1 MGTRFVLIEKI
12 FKEIWKGCLNSTFMP
27 HLSQATICPLNT
39 DFSILLFMQ
48 LNALLM
54 SLYPYMYGSWGPR
67 LAGSIQLSS
76 SLAECDPAL
85 LSASEIYRGAAGLAC
100 GKQMVASCSSSLSSS
115 FLFSLSLIV
124 LLHISA
130 DFAKPPPQQKH
141 TSLILSTNPHT
152 CFGPNPTHHSNFSLL
167 TSNSHQ
173 HSHLWT
179 L

>member
-1 MGTRFVLIEKI
+1 MGTRFVLIEKF

-76 SLAECDPAL
+76 AWRNVTLHCWAHLRFIEVLQAL
-85 LSASEIYRGAAGLAC
+85 H
-100 GKQMVASCSSSLSSS
+100 VASRWWHHARLLFLLLFCFLFLSLFFCISVLILQSHHPNKNTRHSSSAQTHTHVSV
-115 FLFSLSLIV
+115 LI
-124 LLHISA
+124 
-130 DFAKPPPQQKH
+130 Q
-141 TSLILSTNPHT
+141 LITQTFH
-152 CFGPNPTHHSNFSLL
+152 C
-167 TSNSHQ
+167 
-173 HSHLWT
+173 
-179 L
+179 